1 MPEGY
6 FSLVHLLILLFVFL
20 IIVGIL
26 LLLFLRLATWL
37 NKRFPSRPGQ
47 RVSIAGVV
55 TGGIT
60 DVLAS
65 GFLGVPVIIYIQAK
79 GGSAAIT
86 SALNS
91 GGWLYWLQMAIGVGC
106 SALGGYIAAWIAQHD
121 ESLNGLLSSFLCT
134 AIGLYSIVLGKGAQ
148 SLAVQILLLAAAP
161 AFGFLGGYLR
171 QIQKRTTG
179 TPGIAG
185 PVG

>member
-6 FSLVHLLILLFVFL
+6 LSLVHLLILLFVFL
-20 IIVGIL
+20 IILGIL
-26 LLLFLRLATWL
+26 LLFVLRFAIWL
-37 NKRFPSRPGQ
+37 KKRFPRRPGQ

-65 GFLGVPVIIYIQAK
+65 GFLGVPAVIYIQTK
-79 GGSAAIT
+79 GGSDAVI

-91 GGWLYWLQMAIGVGC
+91 SSWLYWLQMAIGVGS
-106 SALGGYIAAWIAQHD
+106 SALGGYVAAWIAQHD
-121 ESLNGLLSSFLCT
+121 EPLNGLLSSFLCT
-134 AIGLYSIVLGKGAQ
+134 TIALYSIVLGSGAR
-148 SLAVQILLLAAAP
+148 SLLAQILFLAAAP

-171 QIQKRTTG
+171 QIQKRITG
-179 TPGIAG
+179 TPGIVG
-185 PVG
+185 PVA